1 MIENDSI
8 IVPRAVGEQMRCWL
22 VGDDGSTHP
31 EQRISD
37 LEAVLGEARLQIEY
51 LQEKFQPT
59 GSGNA
64 VLARINAALAGKL

>member
-1 MIENDSI
+1 MTSNSI
-8 IVPRAVGEQMRCWL
+8 VDLGELHFSEPPTLFAAL
-22 VGDDGSTHP
+22 VRH
-31 EQRISD
+31 EARIAE

-59 GSGNA
+59 STGNA